1 MQKRFLSSIT
11 NKVPQ
16 VLLTLGLLY
25 SSSAA
30 FAQKSTSASPYSQF
44 GFGQMREDL
53 LPQQRAM
60 GGLSTAIR
68 YFGSVYN
75 TNPSNPASYS
85 AAQFSTF
92 DAGLYGNFTQ
102 LSSSNKTDNTADFA
116 FSHITM
122 TFPMKKA
129 GGISMGL
136 LPYSDLGYNSNSVQ
150 KLDSINYRKVFTGE
164 GGLTK
169 AYFGYGVN
177 VTKNLSVGA
186 NISYLFGTL
195 NDFRRTEF
203 PYNYGALN
211 VQQQD
216 KREIQ
221 GMSFDYGAQYYATIK
236 KEYSLTIGYSGSL
249 NNAIHDRTTSYT
261 TRIAPSANSEDSN
274 IALDTIYSTDRVRR
288 DLNLPLKHN
297 VGITF
302 AKTNR
307 WLVGAE
313 FKYADWSKF
322 QVRTGEANLK
332 TNYGFAIGGQITPD
346 PTSFKYTNLMDY
358 RIGFRYNKT
367 QYYINKQ
374 DINDMAITF
383 GVGLPLAR
391 NPYSGAFSKIN
402 ISAELGQMG
411 TINNSLIRERYVNLN
426 VGFTLNDRWFR
437 KNSID

>member
-11 NKVPQ
+11 SKVPQ

-44 GFGQMREDL
+44 GLGQMREDL
-53 LPQQRAM
+53 LPQHRAM
-60 GGLSTAIR
+60 GGLSTGVR

-102 LSSSNKTDNTADFA
+102 LSSKNKSDNTADFA

-129 GGISMGL
+129 GGISIGL
-136 LPYSDLGYNSNSVQ
+136 LPYSDLGYNSNSIQ
-150 KLDSINYRKVFTGE
+150 KIDTVNYRKTFTGE

-177 VTKNLSVGA
+177 ITKNFSVGA

-195 NDFRRTEF
+195 NDFSRLELPF
-203 PYNYGALN
+203 NYGLN

-221 GMSFDYGAQYYATIK
+221 GVSFDYGAQYYKTIN
-236 KEYSLTIGYSGSL
+236 KEYSITVGYSGSL
-249 NNAIHDRTTSYT
+249 NNAIHDRTTSFV
-261 TRIAPSANSEDSN
+261 TRTLPSNNSDDTN
-274 IALDTIYSTDRVRR
+274 IALDTVSQTERTRR

-302 AKTNR
+302 ARTNR

-322 QVRTGEANLK
+322 QVRKNEENLK

-346 PTSFKYTNLMDY
+346 PTSFKYTSLMDY
-358 RIGFRYNKT
+358 RIGFRYNRT
-367 QYYINKQ
+367 QYFINKQ

-411 TINNSLIRERYVNLN
+411 TMNNSLIRERYVNLN

-437 KNSID
+437 RNSID

>member
-11 NKVPQ
+11 SKVPQ
-16 VLLTLGLLY
+16 VLLTLGLFY

-44 GFGQMREDL
+44 GLGQMREDL
-53 LPQQRAM
+53 LPQHRAM
-60 GGLSTAIR
+60 GGLSTGIR

-75 TNPSNPASYS
+75 TNPNNPASYS

-92 DAGLYGNFTQ
+92 DVGLYGNFTK
-102 LSSSNKTDNTADFA
+102 LSTKNKSDNTADFA

-129 GGISMGL
+129 GGISLGI
-136 LPYSDLGYNSNSVQ
+136 LPYSDLGYNSNSIHKQ
-150 KLDSINYRKVFTGE
+150 DSINYRKVFTGE
-164 GGLTK
+164 GGLSK

-177 VTKNLSVGA
+177 LTKNFSVGA
-186 NISYLFGTL
+186 NVSYIFGTL
-195 NDFRRTEF
+195 NDFKRTEF
-203 PYNYGALN
+203 PFNYNALN
-211 VQQQD
+211 VQSQD

-221 GMSFDYGAQYYATIK
+221 GISLDYGAQYYRTIN

-249 NNAIHDRTTSYT
+249 NNAIHDRKTSYI
-261 TRIAPSANSEDSN
+261 TRVVPPNSSEDSN
-274 IALDTIYSTDRVRR
+274 IALDTVYQTDRVRK

-322 QVRTGEANLK
+322 QVRVDEPNLK

-346 PTSFKYTNLMDY
+346 PTSFKYTSLMDY
-358 RIGFRYNKT
+358 RLGFRYNRT
-367 QYYINKQ
+367 QYFINQQ

-383 GVGLPLAR
+383 GFGLPLAR
-391 NPYSGAFSKIN
+391 NPYSGAFSKVN

-411 TINNSLIRERYVNLN
+411 TTNNNLIRERYVNLN

-437 KNSID
+437 KTSID